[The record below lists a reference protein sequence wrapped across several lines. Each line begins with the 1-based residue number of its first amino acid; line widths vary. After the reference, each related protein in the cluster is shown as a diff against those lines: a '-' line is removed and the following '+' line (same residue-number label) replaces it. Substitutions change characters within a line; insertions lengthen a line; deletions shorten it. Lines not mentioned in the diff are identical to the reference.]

1 MPDKGLFTFAAV
13 FGFGLIL
20 WLKLQGHDPDWVAA
34 LAVTC
39 MVVYG
44 VIAYRIPAVKLRRD
58 RLGDNFYYLGF
69 IYTLASMAAAL
80 MQLRRGI
87 EIEPILGS
95 FGIALITTI
104 VGVAGRVMFVQMR
117 GETDEAEEQTRRDLL
132 ETSKELRAQ
141 LALTLREFETFSTA
155 TRQAAEETAKQSTA
169 AAQKQI
175 ELIDSLAHKQ
185 IELIGSV
192 AQVAAGEIRSA
203 FDANRSSMREL
214 SETIQKVALTVDQTN
229 THFASMELP
238 TKRFEHQLDS
248 FGGRLVDLMNR
259 LATAVDSANAV
270 RPRRRWPWPFRR
282 AAAVRSL
289 EPPRR
294 RWYWPFKR

>member
-1 MPDKGLFTFAAV
+1 M
-13 FGFGLIL
+13 I
-20 WLKLQGHDPDWVAA
+20 
-34 LAVTC
+34 
-39 MVVYG
+39 VYG
-44 VIAYRIPAVKLRRD
+44 VIAYHIPAVKLRVD

-80 MQLRRGI
+80 MQLRGGI

-117 GETDEAEEQTRRDLL
+117 GELDEVEEQTRRDLL

-141 LALTLREFETFSTA
+141 LALALREFETFSTA
-155 TRQAAEETAKQSTA
+155 VRQAAEETAKQSTA

-175 ELIDSLAHKQ
+175 ELI
-185 IELIGSV
+185 GSV
-192 AQVAAGEIRSA
+192 AQMAANEIRSA

-214 SETIQKVALTVDQTN
+214 SETIQRVAKAVDQTN

-238 TKRFEHQLDS
+238 TRRFEQQLDL
-248 FGGRLVDLMNR
+248 FGAHLLDLMQK
-259 LATAVDSANAV
+259 LSAAVELANAV
-270 RPRRRWPWPFRR
+270 RPRGPWYWPSRR
-282 AAAVRSL
+282 AAAFRSQQQ
-289 EPPRR
+289 PPRR